1 MDELNHALARWTAI
15 FHDEIYLGYILEKHT
30 GAIYVPRIWV
40 EPPRHA
46 ERRLAIALWQLD
58 GVLMTRTFVE
68 MFGGI
73 EVDNVDLSWL

>member
-15 FHDEIYLGYILEKHT
+15 CHDESYLRYILEKHT
-30 GAIYVPRIWV
+30 GAVYIPRIWV
-40 EPPRHA
+40 EPSRHA

-68 MFGGI
+68 LFGGI
-73 EVDNVDLSWL
+73 GVDDVDLS

>member
-15 FHDEIYLGYILEKHT
+15 FHHEIYLGYILEKHT

-40 EPPRHA
+40 E
-46 ERRLAIALWQLD
+46 IALWQLD

-68 MFGGI
+68 PFGGI
-73 EVDNVDLSWL
+73 GVDDVDLS